1 MMKPLKFDTKSLR
14 TSSKEAYLLPQP
26 QGVLRVQDYLF
37 AEIEGTRC
45 VLLRWVMEAEEP
57 VDSFT
62 FVLTELDASDNPL
75 HTRTVTCG
83 RADVAMVTKGSAF
96 VPTDAIPVQEHCTAV
111 KVQLTE
117 VLSGNYAYCITG
129 TRVEVVYRPP
139 ETWVYDKRPGKE
151 DRLSDKRPLRVIRK
165 RAVRPRFLWPAAI
178 LTAILMILMLVD
190 AYIPRPTED
199 TRGEDVTTAGGG
211 SGRPFYSY
219 ETGVFYT
226 PSDGMSDFEVQ
237 TFVYGDGSFGY
248 AVITPTENPAP

>member
-1 MMKPLKFDTKSLR
+1 M
-14 TSSKEAYLLPQP
+14 
-26 QGVLRVQDYLF
+26 
-37 AEIEGTRC
+37 
-45 VLLRWVMEAEEP
+45 
-57 VDSFT
+57 
-62 FVLTELDASDNPL
+62 
-75 HTRTVTCG
+75 
-83 RADVAMVTKGSAF
+83 
-96 VPTDAIPVQEHCTAV
+96 
-111 KVQLTE
+111 
-117 VLSGNYAYCITG
+117 
-129 TRVEVVYRPP
+129 
-139 ETWVYDKRPGKE
+139 
-151 DRLSDKRPLRVIRK
+151 SDKRPLRVIRK